1 MDDKEGTM
9 TSGSLQRQASRIR
22 PGRWRAAELVTASL
36 FLAATLPAA
45 AADWLSCGEVG
56 ESAQA
61 RGEDSGASARLA
73 NESLPGGTP
82 RPGPDILYSP
92 LAHAPQLENSG
103 PWRARPILISG
114 ASAYRDG
121 EFLYQDFIYDDLG
134 AAGKST
140 APATG
145 TYTYPTDPAYAGPI
159 AVKLAGCDD

>member
-1 MDDKEGTM
+1 M

-82 RPGPDILYSP
+82 RPGPDILYWP

-121 EFLYQDFIYDDLG
+121 EFLYGEDPTN
-134 AAGKST
+134 AGVNFQSQRQFPRETKKEQKNAFT
-140 APATG
+140 E
-145 TYTYPTDPAYAGPI
+145 
-159 AVKLAGCDD
+159 

>member
-1 MDDKEGTM
+1 M

-82 RPGPDILYSP
+82 RPGSDI

-121 EFLYQDFIYDDLG
+121 ASRTSSSSHGEDPTN
-134 AAGKST
+134 AGVNFQSHRQFPRETK
-140 APATG
+140 
-145 TYTYPTDPAYAGPI
+145 
-159 AVKLAGCDD
+159 KE